1 MFNSKQVIRVAMGAA
16 VAAMVAVT
24 ASSIV
29 QAQAPKP
36 AVGVKYSQV
45 NPADLKDWLTYL
57 ASDEL
62 QGRQIYTEGYG
73 LAAGF
78 VSEKL
83 RSWGVKP
90 LGTDGTYLQIV
101 KNRGYNVTRNGTVTV
116 EVGGQTRTFK
126 QGEHVTF
133 PANGGGKQTRVFS
146 GVQYV
151 GNTLAPGTNLKN
163 KTVTIINASGGGRG
177 GRNVAGNLAS
187 AAGATGTI
195 TFAPAPPTPSPAE
208 AAITDSLAKAQ
219 QALTDA
225 QTAARGGG
233 GRGAGGFPGG
243 GGGRGN
249 ALPAADVTT
258 VQDMNA
264 PAASV
269 TFTGDE
275 TFFDFLYSGS
285 DVKFNDLRAR
295 IDKGENV
302 PSFELKA
309 KVTVNVDN
317 KYEVVSQQLAHN
329 VVGMIEGTDP
339 KLKDTYVLFGAHLDH
354 VGYSA
359 VGNGN
364 VGSPSGCRNRSQAAY
379 DAVKAAGKTPV
390 KAPGGPGAAAGGGR
404 GARAG
409 GSAPDASRFD
419 KGDFISNG
427 ADDDG
432 SGSTA
437 LLGVAKAFATGPR
450 PKRSVVFVW
459 HVGEEA
465 GLLGSRYNADF
476 PIVPLEKTQAQ
487 LNMDMVGRDDCD
499 DMEGDYT
506 NSVFIV
512 GADRI
517 STDLHNI
524 IVETN
529 QTMVKPL
536 GLDYEMNDPTD
547 PESVYT
553 RSDHYSY
560 AAKGIPIAFFTT
572 GLHPDYH
579 RVTDTVDKILFP
591 KMARITQL
599 VYETGFSIA
608 NTDKVLER
616 DNKGPRTG
624 FGSKP
629 EVIKK

>member
-1 MFNSKQVIRVAMGAA
+1 MDSAA
-16 VAAMVAVT
+16 QKVGRLVVAAATAVT
-24 ASSIV
+24 LATTASAIV
-29 QAQAPKP
+29 GAQAPAP
-36 AVGVKYSQV
+36 AKGVKYSQV
-45 NPADLKDWLTYL
+45 SPAELKDWLTYL

-78 VSEKL
+78 ISEKL
-83 RSWGVKP
+83 RDWGVKP
-90 LGTDGTYLQIV
+90 IGSNGTYLQIV
-101 KNRGYNVTRNGTVTV
+101 KNRGYKVDRKGSVVV
-116 EVGGQTRTFK
+116 EAGGKSMMFK

-133 PANGGGKQTRVFS
+133 PTNSGGKQTRVFS

-151 GNTLAPGTNLKN
+151 GSTLAPGTDLKG
-163 KTVTIINASGGGRG
+163 KTAVLIAPSAGAGRG
-177 GRNVAGNLAS
+177 GRNVAGNLAN

-195 TFAPAPPTPSPAE
+195 TFSPAPPAPTAADQALAE
-208 AAITDSLAKAQ
+208 AQDALTKAQ
-219 QALTDA
+219 AAVQQAQA
-225 QTAARGGG
+225 QLAGRGGRGAFGFGGG
-233 GRGAGGFPGG
+233 GRG
-243 GGGRGN
+243 RG
-249 ALPAADVTT
+249 ALPEADITT
-258 VQDMNA
+258 VLDMNA
-264 PAASV
+264 PAPIVGFS
-269 TFTGDE
+269 GDE
-275 TFFDFLYSGS
+275 TFFEFLLSAS
-285 DVKFNDLRAR
+285 DVKFNDLKAR
-295 IDKGENV
+295 IDKGEAV
-302 PSFELKA
+302 PSFAINA

-317 KYEVVSQQLAHN
+317 QYEVVSQQLAHN

-354 VGYSA
+354 VGYST
-359 VGNGN
+359 VGTGN
-364 VGSPSGCRNRSQAAY
+364 PGSPSGCRTRSDEANAAT
-379 DAVKAAGKTPV
+379 KAAGKTVV
-390 KAPGGPGAAAGGGR
+390 KAPGGPGAGGR

-409 GSAPDASRFD
+409 GAALDPTRFD
-419 KGDFISNG
+419 TGDFISNG

-476 PIVPLEKTQAQ
+476 PIVPLDKVQAQ

-506 NSVFIV
+506 NSVFVV

-517 STDLHNI
+517 STDLHNL

-529 QTMVKPL
+529 GTMVKPL
-536 GLDYEMNDPTD
+536 QLDYEMNDPND

-579 RVTDTVDKILFP
+579 RVTDTADKILYP
-591 KMARITQL
+591 KMARISQL

-608 NTDKVLER
+608 NTERTLER

-624 FGSKP
+624 FGKGGI
-629 EVIKK
+629 IKK

>member
-1 MFNSKQVIRVAMGAA
+1 MSFNPKQVARLMFGAA
-16 VAAMVAVT
+16 VATLVAVT
-24 ASSIV
+24 TTSIV
-29 QAQAPKP
+29 VAQAPKP
-36 AVGVKYSQV
+36 ATGVKYSQV
-45 NPADLKDWLTYL
+45 SPQDLKDWLTYL
-57 ASDEL
+57 SSDEL

-78 VSEKL
+78 VAENL
-83 RSWGVKP
+83 RKWGVKP
-90 LGTDGTYLQIV
+90 LGSNGTYFQIV
-101 KNRGYNVTRNGTVTV
+101 KNRGYKVERNSTVTV
-116 EVGGQTRTFK
+116 EAGGKTMTFK

-133 PANGGGKQTRVFS
+133 PANGGGKQQRVFD

-151 GNTLAPGTNLKN
+151 GSSLAPGTDLKN
-163 KTVTIINASGGGRG
+163 KTAVIINPTVAGGGRG
-177 GRNVAGNLAS
+177 GRNVAGNLAN

-195 TFAPAPPTPSPAE
+195 TFAPAPPEPSA
-208 AAITDSLAKAQ
+208 TDKALADAQDALAKAQ
-219 QALTDA
+219 QAVTDA
-225 QTAARGGG
+225 QNAARGGRG
-233 GRGAGGFPGG
+233 GRAGGFGG
-243 GGGRGN
+243 GGGRG

-258 VQDMNA
+258 VQDVNA
-264 PAASV
+264 PAATVS
-269 TFTGDE
+269 FTGDE
-275 TFFDFLYSGS
+275 TFFDFLFSAS
-285 DVKFNDLRAR
+285 DVKFSDLRAR
-295 IDKGENV
+295 IDKGDAV
-302 PSFELKA
+302 PSFEIKA

-317 KYEVVSQQLAHN
+317 KFEVVSQQLAHN
-329 VVGMIEGTDP
+329 VVGMIEGSDP

-354 VGYSA
+354 VGYST

-364 VGSPSGCRNRSQAAY
+364 VGSPSGCRTRSDVANAA
-379 DAVKAAGKTPV
+379 VRAAGKTVV
-390 KAPGGPGAAAGGGR
+390 KAPGGPGAGGRGGR
-404 GARAG
+404 GAAT
-409 GSAPDASRFD
+409 APDPTRFD
-419 KGDFISNG
+419 TGDFISNG

-432 SGSTA
+432 SGSAA

-450 PKRSVVFVW
+450 PKRSVVFIW

-476 PIVPLEKTQAQ
+476 PVVPLDKIQAQ

-517 STDLHNI
+517 STDLHNLI
-524 IVETN
+524 IETN
-529 QTMVKPL
+529 KTMVKPL
-536 GLDYEMNDPTD
+536 DLDYEMNDPND

-579 RVTDTVDKILFP
+579 RVSDSVEKILFP

-599 VYETGFSIA
+599 VYETGFSAA
-608 NTDKVLER
+608 NTDKVLVR

-624 FGSKP
+624 FGSKD
-629 EVIKK
+629 VIIK